1 MKQFLTYLITW
12 LCLIGITV
20 AIVLTVYFM
29 PSDPV
34 KVVIEMNGQEIAAGD
49 DLGEM
54 AAETTFTVRGV
65 ESYDV
70 TVHAAKV
77 DDDSAFYVLEER
89 YGWNDIEGRDLT
101 AGFEIEGKEDGF
113 LLRYNAAEGVGD
125 ILTRVLGLSCRVD
138 RDVKAAVLFRFTLTV
153 GDQTFVFSITD
164 KEYTINLSP
173 EKIVF

>member
-54 AAETTFTVRGV
+54 AAETTFTVRGFDD
-65 ESYDV
+65 YDV
-70 TVHAAKV
+70 TVKAAKV
-77 DDDSAFYVLEER
+77 DDDSAFYVIEER

-101 AGFEIEGKEDGF
+101 AGFDVEKTDEGF
-113 LLRYNAAEGVGD
+113 LLRYNAAEGVGA
-125 ILTRVLGLSCRVD
+125 ILTSALGLPCRVD
-138 RDVKAAVLFRFTLTV
+138 RDIKAAVLFRFTLTV
-153 GDQTFVFSITD
+153 GDQTFNFSVTD
-164 KEYTINLSP
+164 KEYTLIISQG
-173 EKIVF
+173 KIVF

>member
-1 MKQFLTYLITW
+1 MKQFLTYFITW
-12 LCLIGITV
+12 ICLIGLTV
-20 AIVLTVYFM
+20 GIVLTIYFK
-29 PSDPV
+29 PSPIRII
-34 KVVIEMNGQEIAAGD
+34 KIEMNGKEIVAGA

-54 AAETTFTVRGV
+54 AAETAFTVRGV

-70 TVHAAKV
+70 TVKAAKV

-125 ILTRVLGLSCRVD
+125 ILTRALGLSCRVD

-153 GDQTFVFSITD
+153 GDQTFGFSITD
-164 KEYTINLSP
+164 KEYTLNLSP

>member
-20 AIVLTVYFM
+20 GVVLTVYFM
-29 PSDPV
+29 PSDSV
-34 KVVIEMNGQEIAAGD
+34 KVVIGMNGQEIAAGD

-54 AAETTFTVRGV
+54 AAETTFTVRGIDD
-65 ESYDV
+65 YDV
-70 TVHAAKV
+70 TVKTAKV
-77 DDDSAFYVLEER
+77 NDDSAFYVLEER

-138 RDVKAAVLFRFTLTV
+138 RDVKAAILFRFTLTV
-153 GDQTFVFSITD
+153 GDQTFGFSITD
-164 KEYTINLSP
+164 KEYTLNLSP

>member
-1 MKQFLTYLITW
+1 MKQFLTYFITW
-12 LCLIGITV
+12 VCLIGLTV
-20 AIVLTVYFM
+20 GIVLIVYFK
-29 PSDPV
+29 PSPIRII
-34 KVVIEMNGQEIAAGD
+34 KIEMNGKEIVAGD

-54 AAETTFTVRGV
+54 AAETAFTVRGV

>member
-1 MKQFLTYLITW
+1 MKQFFTYLITW

-20 AIVLTVYFM
+20 GVVLTVYFV

-34 KVVIEMNGQEIAAGD
+34 KVVIEMNGQEIATGD

-54 AAETTFTVRGV
+54 AAETAFTVRGV

-89 YGWNDIEGRDLT
+89 YGWNDIEGRNLT

-138 RDVKAAVLFRFTLTV
+138 RDVKAAILFRFTLTV

>member
-1 MKQFLTYLITW
+1 MKEFIRYFITW
-12 LCLIGITV
+12 ICLIALTV
-20 AIVLTVYFM
+20 GIVLIVYFK
-29 PSDPV
+29 PSPIRII
-34 KVVIEMNGQEIAAGD
+34 KIEMNGKEIVAGD
-49 DLGEM
+49 DLGEI
-54 AAETTFTVRGV
+54 AAETAFTVRGV

-153 GDQTFVFSITD
+153 GDQTFGFSITD
-164 KEYTINLSP
+164 KEYTLNLSP